1 MTKHQLKELLDR
13 VPTWPDD
20 DQEKFVQ
27 FAREIERRLADDDIT
42 DAEWRIIEQ
51 RASRRDLA
59 TDEDVENLFRRFR
72 RA

>member
-13 VPTWPDD
+13 VPTWPAD

-27 FAREIERRLADDDIT
+27 FACEIERRLADDDIT

-59 TDEDVENLFRRFR
+59 TDEDVENVFSRFR
-72 RA
+72 RT